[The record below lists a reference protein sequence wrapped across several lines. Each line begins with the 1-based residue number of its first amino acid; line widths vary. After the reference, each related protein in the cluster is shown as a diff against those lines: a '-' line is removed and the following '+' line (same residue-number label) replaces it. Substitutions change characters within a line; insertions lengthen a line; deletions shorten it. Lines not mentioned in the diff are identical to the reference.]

1 MGAIPHRAPG
11 AVINNLKVL
20 IVDDEADI
28 LRVISRVLRRA
39 GLTVVTARSGEE
51 ALEVLSSQ
59 SDFDCLLSDIMMPG
73 ISGIELVQRIPA
85 ALQKRAILVTASV
98 PEDIDYAAIPD
109 GIPVLRKPVDMQDL
123 REAIQASS
131 ERGLA

>member
-1 MGAIPHRAPG
+1 VGAIPHRAPG

-51 ALEVLSSQ
+51 ALEVLSS
-59 SDFDCLLSDIMMPG
+59 
-73 ISGIELVQRIPA
+73 
-85 ALQKRAILVTASV
+85 
-98 PEDIDYAAIPD
+98 
-109 GIPVLRKPVDMQDL
+109 
-123 REAIQASS
+123 
-131 ERGLA
+131 